1 MPSEWE
7 NNSSSSSAKVSSSS
21 GSSLSASS
29 STATSPEPNSN
40 GNNNN
45 NDSAKNGH
53 AKDCALKAS
62 TMSHDPT
69 PYVARARVTR
79 PTPPKP
85 SCNPMQFVQIKP
97 CNLYQSA
104 QQQLKKVEEIKKVKE
119 VLKEEPEDWQNN
131 LDNWKSSRRKRV
143 EHIIERVVEV
153 KKLEL
158 EEHDRTRRKSKTFSE
173 MMEERGERGRTRPKL
188 QSLAS
193 YNEDEANDLSDL
205 GIGTSSASGKSSI
218 SEDCEVHSIVSEP
231 PDVEHLSSFDIE
243 NNSCQPCQ
251 DNLDRISSL
260 GGYETSSTAPIT
272 SPDPYEYTYEGAI
285 EDYKSRVSKASAAS
299 SYKKPEFEN
308 RKSLIINDDNND
320 QDSSI
325 VVQVKKEDLPKID
338 ISKKRELFEN
348 QNQEAAKVTSSMQNN
363 HEQMEKKRIPSEF
376 TNVRSIKDRLCSLEK
391 KPIDSNP
398 NTDESSSST
407 TVVATEILPGEVYSI
422 KERMQC
428 LKQHNS
434 VNPKP
439 NINKVVAEVVSV
451 PPLKDRLSSL
461 QNAVTKE
468 EIIKKPV
475 VLVDEYQLEMLKNED
490 MARRQLVEQ
499 SKDDSIIIVE
509 KAPSDDS
516 GINTTDEKID
526 HEPATTE
533 DEDDDDDAD
542 DDDDDITV
550 AMTAPIPSKFNEEKL
565 KNLNTPTVVSLVD
578 KPVVV
583 NDDHNHDDVVV
594 GGGGVDDGG
603 GVGKV
608 DVVVNPKNNDNDEV
622 CEVNHAQNLLKMFK
636 LAFNDENDIDIV
648 KESVKSD
655 QVEVELDTL
664 SSNMSPKR
672 LPIKVKENVEK
683 SISTEKSKVAD
694 ISKNLTKISKT
705 EDIIKPNEVEEVNMF
720 KKISSNS
727 RFGPRS
733 PEPDSNVIL
742 NIDNSQNKS
751 PNFLSIAEDSEDPS
765 YVRTSVSSKIQQLN
779 KISSDSQKGPIS
791 DKSPNQIL
799 ISKTQQKPNPPSSP
813 ILIKA
818 PTQQNPNSP
827 SSPIL
832 IRAPTSPSHESSE
845 SPPKFVSVSSQVQ
858 QLNSISAATQE
869 NLLENSRKLKNSAPS
884 AMTKINVPS
893 SPISNRTPSPS
904 ADSNSSQKSP
914 IYENINASYQ
924 NLSGGVKVVSNSE
937 NNGRVEIFNSKNMP
951 AKPKS
956 PEVLPR
962 MPRNENCNVQSKDFQ
977 QSALNDFIKD
987 LETTPFQVD
996 EKVNIEKN
1004 PQIIKEGPESP
1015 SNLKIEN
1022 THATNESSQK
1032 IKPLET
1038 KPIPLPRNLGLNSPQ
1053 PMSPLPLD
1061 SCVDILQSFLAAER
1075 PAKHPTNEL
1084 PLVKSPSELNTPH
1097 PSDSFIRQESIVEV
1111 PCSKLDVKD
1120 LPDPNF
1126 IRTPC
1131 INVDNCEDKL
1141 IKESIKPPQSLVR
1154 DSVSSAGDSSPS
1166 SDITVI
1172 FKSAPESPTP
1182 NKSSLMEIANRMGS
1196 PIAARR
1202 DPFSRQKP
1210 VCEKPCLKIDVKDL
1224 PDPNFIRT
1232 ECIDVDKNA
1241 CCPNTPLTPSTP
1253 GLALQK
1259 TNADIL
1265 KKTCE
1270 DISTS
1275 PPLSPVLGGR
1285 NAENPNFLI
1294 ARVEVVETKIKV
1306 TTTNDEG
1313 GAAAPPAVPTTAPP
1327 PVPSNGSPKLKTKST
1342 QNSKPKNIFEFLKKN
1357 FQSKPETVQQP
1368 DEFEP
1373 ISVDNSMFYV
1383 PSDVISASTSNSSS
1397 PSKNTRSTPSPN
1409 NGVNIEIT
1417 KKITSD
1423 AIVEQTDS
1431 DLNLTDE
1438 INEILDEEISKL
1450 VVEDA
1455 KL

>member
-7 NNSSSSSAKVSSSS
+7 NNSTSSSAKVSSSS

-29 STATSPEPNSN
+29 STATSPEPSSN
-40 GNNNN
+40 GNNIN

-231 PDVEHLSSFDIE
+231 PEVEHLSSFDIE
-243 NNSCQPCQ
+243 SKSCQPCQ
-251 DNLDRISSL
+251 DNQDRISSSL

-299 SYKKPEFEN
+299 SYKKSEIDK
-308 RKSLIINDDNND
+308 KSNNLIDHNND
-320 QDSSI
+320 IESPP
-325 VVQVKKEDLPKID
+325 VLNTVKKEDLPKID

-348 QNQEAAKVTSSMQNN
+348 QEAAKVTSSNNQN
-363 HEQMEKKRIPSEF
+363 HEQMEKKQRLPTEL

-391 KPIDSNP
+391 KPSESN
-398 NTDESSSST
+398 TEESTAANAT
-407 TVVATEILPGEVYSI
+407 TTEILPGEVYSI
-422 KERMQC
+422 KERLQC

-434 VNPKP
+434 ANPKP
-439 NINKVVAEVVSV
+439 NINKVVAEVVAV

-461 QNAVTKE
+461 QNALTKE
-468 EIIKKPV
+468 EVIKKPV

-490 MARRQLVEQ
+490 MARRQLET
-499 SKDDSIIIVE
+499 SKDESNNIIVE

-526 HEPATTE
+526 QEPVTTE
-533 DEDDDDDAD
+533 DEE
-542 DDDDDITV
+542 DDDDITV
-550 AMTAPIPSKFNEEKL
+550 APMTAPIPSKHMEKL
-565 KNLNTPTVVSLVD
+565 KNVNPPTVVSLVD
-578 KPVVV
+578 KPVVII
-583 NDDHNHDDVVV
+583 DDHNHNHDDDDVV
-594 GGGGVDDGG
+594 GGSG
-603 GVGKV
+603 GVGKTLLSSSK
-608 DVVVNPKNNDNDEV
+608 VVINSKNDNQV

-636 LAFNDENDIDIV
+636 LAFNDEDDVI

-655 QVEVELDTL
+655 QVEVELETSG
-664 SSNMSPKR
+664 SS
-672 LPIKVKENVEK
+672 L
-683 SISTEKSKVAD
+683 
-694 ISKNLTKISKT
+694 ISKQ
-705 EDIIKPNEVEEVNMF
+705 
-720 KKISSNS
+720 SSLNS
-727 RFGPRS
+727 RFGPTS
-733 PEPDSNVIL
+733 APESNLNVVL
-742 NIDNSQNKS
+742 NIDNSQSKS
-751 PNFLSIAEDSEDPS
+751 SSSSNYSPS
-765 YVRTSVSSKIQQLN
+765 HDNNETPSKYKNLVSSKVQQLN
-779 KISSDSQKGPIS
+779 KISSDSQKIAS
-791 DKSPNQIL
+791 VADKS
-799 ISKTQQKPNPPSSP
+799 QKSSP
-813 ILIKA
+813 IPLI
-818 PTQQNPNSP
+818 TESP
-827 SSPIL
+827 SDD
-832 IRAPTSPSHESSE
+832 SSE
-845 SPPKFVSVSSQVQ
+845 SPTKYISVSEKIE
-858 QLNSISAATQE
+858 QLNSLSAANQI
-869 NLLENSRKLKNSAPS
+869 SSQPS
-884 AMTKINVPS
+884 EKPKIIKKPIETSLNAKSQLS
-893 SPISNRTPSPS
+893 SSSQPTRTPSPS
-904 ADSNSSQKSP
+904 ADNSRKQP
-914 IYENINASYQ
+914 IYENVDIPQQSAYR
-924 NLSGGVKVVSNSE
+924 GFKKVSNSE
-937 NNGRVEIFNSKNMP
+937 NNGRVEIFNSKSMP
-951 AKPKS
+951 EKPKS
-956 PEVLPR
+956 PEVLPKLSEIR
-962 MPRNENCNVQSKDFQ
+962 PSDVVQSQKFQ
-977 QSALNDFIKD
+977 QSALTDFIKD
-987 LETTPFQVD
+987 LETNYEPIVIE
-996 EKVNIEKN
+996 EKPIDGKLPSVKT
-1004 PQIIKEGPESP
+1004 KPEDISKP
-1015 SNLKIEN
+1015 
-1022 THATNESSQK
+1022 NESQ
-1032 IKPLET
+1032 KPLET
-1038 KPIPLPRNLGLNSPQ
+1038 KPIPLPRNLVKNTSE

-1075 PAKHPTNEL
+1075 SVVSSDGNNSQ
-1084 PLVKSPSELNTPH
+1084 LVKSANAVNSY
-1097 PSDSFIRQESIVEV
+1097 PSDGFIRQESAVEV

-1131 INVDNCEDKL
+1131 ITVDCEDKL
-1141 IKESIKPPQSLVR
+1141 KQESVKPSQALVR
-1154 DSVSSAGDSSPS
+1154 DSISSAGDSSPS

-1172 FKSAPESPTP
+1172 FKAAPESPTP

-1202 DPFSRQKP
+1202 DPPLAQKKP

-1224 PDPNFIRT
+1224 PDPNFVRT
-1232 ECIDVDKNA
+1232 ECIEVDKSA
-1241 CCPNTPLTPSTP
+1241 CCSATTPLTPSTP

-1275 PPLSPVLGGR
+1275 PPLSPVLGAR
-1285 NAENPNFLI
+1285 NSEKPNFMI

-1306 TTTNDEG
+1306 TTTNDAEV
-1313 GAAAPPAVPTTAPP
+1313 PPAVPTTAPP
-1327 PVPSNGSPKLKTKST
+1327 PLPSASPKNKTKST

-1357 FQSKPETVQQP
+1357 FQSKPEAAVAQA

-1383 PSDVISASTSNSSS
+1383 PSDVIVTPNSTSSS
-1397 PSKNTRSTPSPN
+1397 PNKDTRSPSPNLTSNN

-1431 DLNLTDE
+1431 DLNITDE

>member
-622 CEVNHAQNLLKMFK
+622 CEINEALE
-636 LAFNDENDIDIV
+636 LALQAIDLEEDTIIDME
-648 KESVKSD
+648 KNSVKS
-655 QVEVELDTL
+655 
-664 SSNMSPKR
+664 
-672 LPIKVKENVEK
+672 
-683 SISTEKSKVAD
+683 
-694 ISKNLTKISKT
+694 
-705 EDIIKPNEVEEVNMF
+705 
-720 KKISSNS
+720 
-727 RFGPRS
+727 
-733 PEPDSNVIL
+733 
-742 NIDNSQNKS
+742 S
-751 PNFLSIAEDSEDPS
+751 PNHLEAQSGAEK
-765 YVRTSVSSKIQQLN
+765 T
-779 KISSDSQKGPIS
+779 
-791 DKSPNQIL
+791 PNI
-799 ISKTQQKPNPPSSP
+799 
-813 ILIKA
+813 
-818 PTQQNPNSP
+818 
-827 SSPIL
+827 
-832 IRAPTSPSHESSE
+832 
-845 SPPKFVSVSSQVQ
+845 SPPGV
-858 QLNSISAATQE
+858 E
-869 NLLENSRKLKNSAPS
+869 
-884 AMTKINVPS
+884 
-893 SPISNRTPSPS
+893 
-904 ADSNSSQKSP
+904 P
-914 IYENINASYQ
+914 IYENISSARAERDDRMIY
-924 NLSGGVKVVSNSE
+924 NLPPPPPLPLLSSSSSSDAIIVETIQKVSNTTIIE
-937 NNGRVEIFNSKNMP
+937 RDIFNSSSISSSSLKIDEDDDVEEEP
-951 AKPKS
+951 YYQVPKS
-956 PEVLPR
+956 CEPLY
-962 MPRNENCNVQSKDFQ
+962 
-977 QSALNDFIKD
+977 
-987 LETTPFQVD
+987 QVP
-996 EKVNIEKN
+996 KL
-1004 PQIIKEGPESP
+1004 Q
-1015 SNLKIEN
+1015 
-1022 THATNESSQK
+1022 
-1032 IKPLET
+1032 
-1038 KPIPLPRNLGLNSPQ
+1038 KPIPLYENIEMFCTARGDEYSAAGIPLHLQPPKEKPPPPPIMDVADSDADADDDETGSAGGSSTNTYETIPRGGVTTDNGGANVPPIMRMNSTKRIKNEIRNKR
-1053 PMSPLPLD
+1053 S
-1061 SCVDILQSFLAAER
+1061 SFLGIEG
-1075 PAKHPTNEL
+1075 
-1084 PLVKSPSELNTPH
+1084 SD
-1097 PSDSFIRQESIVEV
+1097 DSFLELTVAPPPDMVQLLQEERRLDKQLCIKAGLYDNSDAGESRDSGVSENHSRQSSEPFTNSSDEPDHHEELLAIHARMNHNAEQQQRLLIPQNQMIPGMEEANAKIQCIEDQIREQEEVLRVERELLQV
-1111 PCSKLDVKD
+1111 EQDELKRQRDNLILRENMARRELQHGAKILMSNNRRSLQDINATINMQQSQNNNNSNNNIYANIQNQQVYQIETDYCRSMSD
-1120 LPDPNF
+1120 LPDF
-1126 IRTPC
+1126 RGGS
-1131 INVDNCEDKL
+1131 KL
-1141 IKESIKPPQSLVR
+1141 IQQMPPMKPTRSQMISDEHVQMRMSQPNVHHMPPVVSHGNMTRNALHALSATPKPKYNDAWVHTKKEFAENKTVENGWVSYQQKRKSVPDTFSYNNHWLVQEAEQRRIEQQRGLRNTNGWTRGVGNNNIGVPPNTQTGGNKDNKPLPDAVIQTLTQRVQSKGIGERKRFDDSHAGVPNHQIGSQSILHNSSPTRLLEKSVTQHQQQQEKIL
-1154 DSVSSAGDSSPS
+1154 SVSGKKKCSHCGDELEN
-1166 SDITVI
+1166 DD
-1172 FKSAPESPTP
+1172 
-1182 NKSSLMEIANRMGS
+1182 
-1196 PIAARR
+1196 AA
-1202 DPFSRQKP
+1202 
-1210 VCEKPCLKIDVKDL
+1210 C
-1224 PDPNFIRT
+1224 
-1232 ECIDVDKNA
+1232 
-1241 CCPNTPLTPSTP
+1241 
-1253 GLALQK
+1253 
-1259 TNADIL
+1259 
-1265 KKTCE
+1265 KKTH
-1270 DISTS
+1270 ST
-1275 PPLSPVLGGR
+1275 
-1285 NAENPNFLI
+1285 
-1294 ARVEVVETKIKV
+1294 IK
-1306 TTTNDEG
+1306 
-1313 GAAAPPAVPTTAPP
+1313 
-1327 PVPSNGSPKLKTKST
+1327 
-1342 QNSKPKNIFEFLKKN
+1342 
-1357 FQSKPETVQQP
+1357 
-1368 DEFEP
+1368 
-1373 ISVDNSMFYV
+1373 Y
-1383 PSDVISASTSNSSS
+1383 
-1397 PSKNTRSTPSPN
+1397 
-1409 NGVNIEIT
+1409 
-1417 KKITSD
+1417 
-1423 AIVEQTDS
+1423 IVW
-1431 DLNLTDE
+1431 
-1438 INEILDEEISKL
+1438 
-1450 VVEDA
+1450 V
-1455 KL
+1455 